1 MVNRG
6 ERDAPARGAEGQT
19 MCPAR
24 PHVARSRVAHRFERM
39 LRLFL
44 LRHGQ
49 TELSRANVFCGRRLD
64 PALTPEGTAMADA
77 FAAAY
82 RDTSWSAIYSS
93 PLQRALSTAT
103 PLARALGMSVE
114 QRADLAE
121 LDYGQWDGKSADEVS
136 RDHHVEY
143 ERWTADPA
151 WNPPTG
157 GETAVA
163 LAQRMTCV
171 IEEIDRSHHDGNV
184 LVVSHKASIRV
195 ALCALLGVDV
205 GRFRYR
211 FGCPVGSVSIVE
223 FGAHGPL
230 AATVADRSHLDA
242 RLRGLE
248 GT

>member
-1 MVNRG
+1 
-6 ERDAPARGAEGQT
+6 
-19 MCPAR
+19 
-24 PHVARSRVAHRFERM
+24 M
-39 LRLFL
+39 LRLHF

-49 TELSRANVFCGRRLD
+49 TALSRADMFCGRRLD
-64 PALTPEGTAMADA
+64 PPLTAEGLAMAEA

-82 RDTSWSAIYSS
+82 QATEWQAIYCS
-93 PLQRALSTAT
+93 PLQRAVSTAT
-103 PLARALGMSVE
+103 PLARTLGLVLE
-114 QRADLAE
+114 TREELAE
-121 LDYGQWDGKSADEVS
+121 LDYGRWDGKTVDDVS
-136 RDHHVEY
+136 RTHHVEY
-143 ERWTADPA
+143 ERWVADPA

-163 LAQRMTCV
+163 LAQRMTRAV
-171 IEEIDRSHHDGNV
+171 EEIDAAHDDGDV

-195 ALCALLGVDV
+195 VLCALLGVDV

-230 AATVADRSHLDA
+230 AATIADRSHLDA
-242 RLRGLE
+242 RLRALE

>member
-1 MVNRG
+1 
-6 ERDAPARGAEGQT
+6 
-19 MCPAR
+19 
-24 PHVARSRVAHRFERM
+24 M
-39 LRLFL
+39 LRLFF

-49 TELSRANVFCGRRLD
+49 TPMSRANMFCGRRLD
-64 PALTPEGTAMADA
+64 QPLTPEGLAMAQA
-77 FAAAY
+77 FADTY
-82 RDTSWSAIYSS
+82 RTMEWRAIYSS
-93 PLQRALSTAT
+93 PLDRAVSTAA
-103 PLARALGMSVE
+103 PLARALGMPV
-114 QRADLAE
+114 QRRAELAE
-121 LDYGQWDGKSADEVS
+121 LDYGDWDGKSAEEIS

-143 ERWTADPA
+143 ERWSADPA

-163 LAQRMTCV
+163 LAQRMTRV
-171 IEEIDRSHHDGNV
+171 IEEINHEHDDGNV

-230 AATVADRSHLDA
+230 AAAVADRSHLDV
-242 RLRGLE
+242 RLRELE

>member
-1 MVNRG
+1 MEDNLYLR
-6 ERDAPARGAEGQT
+6 QMT
-19 MCPAR
+19 
-24 PHVARSRVAHRFERM
+24 
-39 LRLFL
+39 LRLYL

-49 TELSRANVFCGRRLD
+49 TAMSRANVFCGRGLD
-64 PALTPEGTAMADA
+64 PALTDEGVAMADA

-82 RDTSWSAIYSS
+82 RGVSWTAIYTS
-93 PLQRALSTAT
+93 PLTRALATAT
-103 PLARALGMSVE
+103 PLATAVHLQLQERDE
-114 QRADLAE
+114 LAE
-121 LDYGQWDGKSADEVS
+121 IDYGEWDGLTAEVVA
-136 RDHHVEY
+136 RDWHDEY

-157 GETAVA
+157 GETAIA
-163 LAQRMTCV
+163 LAQRMTNV
-171 IEEIDRSHHDGNV
+171 IEEITGAHMDGNV

-195 ALCALLGVDV
+195 LLCALLGVDV

-230 AATVADRSHLDA
+230 ASAVADRSHLDA
-242 RLRGLE
+242 RLRALD

>member
-1 MVNRG
+1 
-6 ERDAPARGAEGQT
+6 
-19 MCPAR
+19 
-24 PHVARSRVAHRFERM
+24 M
-39 LRLFL
+39 LRLFF

-49 TELSRANVFCGRRLD
+49 TALSRANVFCGRRLD
-64 PALTPEGTAMADA
+64 PPLTAEGTAMADA
-77 FAAAY
+77 FAQAY
-82 RDTSWSAIYSS
+82 RATAWRAIYSS
-93 PLQRALSTAT
+93 PLARARSTAA
-103 PLARALGMSVE
+103 PLAQALDLTVE
-114 QRADLAE
+114 TRDELAE
-121 LDYGQWDGKSADEVS
+121 LDYGRWDGLSADDVS
-136 RDHHVEY
+136 RDYHVEY

-163 LAQRMTCV
+163 LAQRTTRV
-171 IEEIDRSHHDGNV
+171 IEEIDAAHEDGNV

>member
-1 MVNRG
+1 
-6 ERDAPARGAEGQT
+6 
-19 MCPAR
+19 
-24 PHVARSRVAHRFERM
+24 M
-39 LRLFL
+39 LRLHF

-49 TELSRANVFCGRRLD
+49 TAMSRADVFCGRQLD
-64 PALTPEGTAMADA
+64 PPLTSEGLAMAEA

-82 RDTSWSAIYSS
+82 RKTEWRAIYSS
-93 PLQRALSTAT
+93 PLNRALSTAA
-103 PLARALGMSVE
+103 PLAHALAIPAE
-114 QRADLAE
+114 PREELAE
-121 LDYGQWDGKSADEVS
+121 LDYGGWDGKTVDEVA
-136 RDHHVEY
+136 RAHHVEY
-143 ERWTADPA
+143 ERWVADPA

-163 LAQRMTCV
+163 LAQRMTHV
-171 IEEIDRSHHDGNV
+171 VEEIAAAYDDGNV

-242 RLRGLE
+242 RLRALE